1 MNPREL
7 SAELAR
13 LKQLAKT
20 LMTAIDALQAKIDGP
35 AATVPPPARPTT
47 RIRRVAPTARTMPEL
62 AAARVASDPPPPP
75 SNPGSARGAYRYVP
89 SPKKR

>member
-7 SAELAR
+7 SSELAR
-13 LKQLAKT
+13 LKQIAKS
-20 LMTAIDALQAKIDGP
+20 LLTAIEALQSKVDGGS
-35 AATVPPPARPTT
+35 ATVPPPARPTT

-62 AAARVASDPPPPP
+62 PAAKLSDPPPPP
-75 SNPGSARGAYRYVP
+75 STPGSARGAYRYVP